1 MTPQATLTASIR
13 LLTSLKGYRGSYA
26 PQEDLNTP
34 ERIFWDSID
43 ALIELFQTELDG
55 EALPLGLEENGK
67 PRFYEETIIALAEA
81 VIGRQGK

>member
-26 PQEDLNTP
+26 PEEDQTTP

-43 ALIELFQTELDG
+43 ALIDLFQTELDG
-55 EALPLGLEENGK
+55 EALALGLEENGK
-67 PRFYEETIIALAEA
+67 IRFYENTIVTLAEA
-81 VIGRQGK
+81 VIRQQGR